1 MDIIASIDFTPF
13 VTAFAAALIAAIIA
27 AIIGGSIV
35 IVRIGRCKA

>member
-1 MDIIASIDFTPF
+1 MNIIASIDFTPF
-13 VTAFAAALIAAIIA
+13 VTAFAVALVA